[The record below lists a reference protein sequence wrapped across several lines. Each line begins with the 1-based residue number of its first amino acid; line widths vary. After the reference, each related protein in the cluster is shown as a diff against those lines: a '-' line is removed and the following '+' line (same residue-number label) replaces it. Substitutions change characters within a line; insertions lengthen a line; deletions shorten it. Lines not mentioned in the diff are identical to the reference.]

1 MSSLPQAPPTIRA
14 ACFVSMVA
22 LGFVLALGQSGL
34 HANGSSSLRNGE
46 AMQARNDAL
55 IAIDVLLEPDLA
67 MVGKAKALNARL
79 RGNYPGGYE
88 LDATHAPHVT
98 LLQRF
103 VRARDLDAV
112 TAAITKVLVAERPS
126 AVTLNAKGI
135 DYVMWGG
142 VAVTVLIVERTAE
155 LMRLHRKVTD
165 AVAPFSRGGGAGAAF
180 VGGDANA
187 ETIGWVET
195 FVPKSAGENYLPHV
209 TSGVASEAFVKQL
222 KAAPFEPFTFKP
234 ANVAV
239 YQLGNF
245 GTASKKIWQS
255 SVK

>member
-1 MSSLPQAPPTIRA
+1 MKTILFAPLTA
-14 ACFVSMVA
+14 
-22 LGFVLALGQSGL
+22 LALALALAGHL
-34 HANGSSSLRNGE
+34 VVHAKSSSHPRAE
-46 AMQARNDAL
+46 ETMQTNNEGL
-55 IAIDVLLEPDLA
+55 IAIDVLLRPDQT
-67 MVGKAKALNARL
+67 MIGKSNALNAQL
-79 RGNYPGGYE
+79 RGNYPSGYE

-112 TAAITKVLVAERPS
+112 TAALTKVLAAERPT
-126 AVTLNAKGI
+126 ALTLKAKGI

-142 VAVTVLIVERTAE
+142 VAVTVLVVERTPE
-155 LMRLHRKVTD
+155 LMRLHQKVID
-165 AVAPFSRGGGAGAAF
+165 AVAPFSRGGGTAAAF
-180 VGGDANA
+180 AGGDANA

-222 KAAPFEPFTFKP
+222 KAAPFEAFTFKP
-234 ANVAV
+234 ADVAV

-245 GTASKKIWQS
+245 GTASKKLWQS